1 MLKVAIGQDKTPLI
15 SAREDKLFIT
25 VESEKAEE
33 VLDVAAR
40 KFAYDQRN
48 QYGFGTAG
56 IEAASGSYAFNGP
69 DGLVYR
75 REFTLTRP
83 PI

>member
-1 MLKVAIGQDKTPLI
+1 MLKVAMNAENQPLV
-15 SAREDKLFIT
+15 SVREDKLFIT

-33 VLDVAAR
+33 MLEVGAR
-40 KFAYDQRN
+40 KFAYDLRN

-56 IEAASGSYAFNGP
+56 LESASGSYAFNGP
-69 DGLVYR
+69 NGLVYR